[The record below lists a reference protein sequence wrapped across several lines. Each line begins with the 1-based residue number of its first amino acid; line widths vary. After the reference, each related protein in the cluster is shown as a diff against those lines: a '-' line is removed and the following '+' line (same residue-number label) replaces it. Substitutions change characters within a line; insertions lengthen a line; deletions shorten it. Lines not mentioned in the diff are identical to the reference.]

1 MIELLT
7 SALIEDL
14 LVFLQ
19 QHRDYFGLDQKKR
32 LELATAALGKSA
44 FASFLSTVSEK
55 QFVDDLTSALKF
67 LKQQAQ
73 PTSGLLKALAQYLLN
88 DFPENFDQLDRQFFA
103 KSEAERKTTLT
114 KLFPEKSRL
123 STTIRDYLFVYSPQE
138 IGEAIVF
145 FLREVL
151 QSPRIIIQSPLECD
165 TETKSSIR
173 KNFREK
179 YPQSFIVFSVNTQL
193 IGGIRFFVDGKVDDL
208 SWFSK
213 VQQLHALAAHR

>member
-14 LVFLQ
+14 LVFLK
-19 QHRDYFGLDQKKR
+19 QHRDYFGMDQKKR
-32 LELATAALGKSA
+32 LELAAADLGKNS
-44 FASFLSTVSEK
+44 FASYLATASEK
-55 QFVDDLTSALKF
+55 QFLDDLTSALKF
-67 LKQQAQ
+67 LKQQVQ
-73 PTSGLLKALAQYLLN
+73 PTSGLLKALAEYLLN
-88 DFPENFDQLDRQFFA
+88 DFPETFDQLGREFFTQSEVDRKA
-103 KSEAERKTTLT
+103 LLA
-114 KLFPEKSRL
+114 KLFAGKNRL
-123 STTIRDYLFVYSPQE
+123 STTMRDYLFVYSPQE

-145 FLREVL
+145 FLRDAL

-165 TETKSSIR
+165 LETKASIR
-173 KNFREK
+173 KSFREK
-179 YPQSFIVFSVNTQL
+179 YPQSFIVFNVNTQL